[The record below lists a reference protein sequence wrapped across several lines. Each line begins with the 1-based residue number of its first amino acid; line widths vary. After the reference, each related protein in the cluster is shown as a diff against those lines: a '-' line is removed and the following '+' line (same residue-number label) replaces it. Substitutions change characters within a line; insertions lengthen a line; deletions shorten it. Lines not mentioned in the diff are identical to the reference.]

1 MTAFNLPPSDL
12 LKHFDSDLQK
22 FYCNVLAKEL
32 DVRNRRNTLKI
43 RRALKE
49 VVEAYKKEYG
59 KDSSPSIRFNSPARR
74 CAYVLKHSP
83 CFTSAVAKHF
93 LKLLRS
99 NSLLLQRCLVGGEL
113 NLCCLG
119 GGPASDAVAISKVI
133 SALHLPFWLQTKKT
147 LKFKITIVDINE
159 DWEITAKN
167 VLDIM
172 KGSDDFFG
180 VKGMEM
186 KFQFCQ
192 ADLTYPF
199 EAKVKQALKSAD
211 VVTMVF
217 FLSAVNRCV
226 EGEES
231 LRMVQKIMRNMK
243 NGAVV
248 FFLDS
253 AKSMNYNQMDEAA
266 DTLGNLEQI
275 YGPHLEDF
283 HTLSLNS
290 VRIFLDLYK
299 KDFGRLLCMTNCFVS
314 TSAWAKLD
322 TIQRITPLSETQ
334 SDLIYRSHLK
344 QILCHRSD
352 MQKASNLT
360 KKMLDFR
367 AKVQKLLEAEFDK
380 SKSDESG
387 FEDLEEDPFETLL
400 RRHFEFVPKYFFQ
413 TKEKKRRIFTGP
425 PLSI

>member
-231 LRMVQKIMRNMK
+231 LRMVQVLM
-243 NGAVV
+243 
-248 FFLDS
+248 L
-253 AKSMNYNQMDEAA
+253 Y
-266 DTLGNLEQI
+266 
-275 YGPHLEDF
+275 
-283 HTLSLNS
+283 S
-290 VRIFLDLYK
+290 V
-299 KDFGRLLCMTNCFVS
+299 S
-314 TSAWAKLD
+314 
-322 TIQRITPLSETQ
+322 
-334 SDLIYRSHLK
+334 
-344 QILCHRSD
+344 
-352 MQKASNLT
+352 
-360 KKMLDFR
+360 
-367 AKVQKLLEAEFDK
+367 
-380 SKSDESG
+380 
-387 FEDLEEDPFETLL
+387 
-400 RRHFEFVPKYFFQ
+400 
-413 TKEKKRRIFTGP
+413 
-425 PLSI
+425 